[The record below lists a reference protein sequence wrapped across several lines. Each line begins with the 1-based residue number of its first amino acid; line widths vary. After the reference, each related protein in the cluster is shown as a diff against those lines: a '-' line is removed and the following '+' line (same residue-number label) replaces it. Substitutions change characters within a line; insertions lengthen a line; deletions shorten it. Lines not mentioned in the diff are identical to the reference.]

1 MGMIRQRGEKDDT
14 EYECITLGAR
24 ALSEQEGV
32 GSSVQ
37 VERLT

>member
-1 MGMIRQRGEKDDT
+1 MGMIWQRGEKDGT

-24 ALSEQEGV
+24 ALSEQGV

>member
-14 EYECITLGAR
+14 ENRCITSGAR
-24 ALSEQEGV
+24 ALNEQEGV
-32 GSSVQ
+32 VSSVQ